1 MRSMSVVQRGETTIG
16 PVAVGGRTLTLVAR
30 TTAIHVG
37 GDARGA
43 LHVRSRPMHVE
54 VLDEDGQRHVVR
66 VRDLEQTLIAGIAIA
81 GVVGAYALRTIR
93 KNINR
98 KRGSA

>member
-1 MRSMSVVQRGETTIG
+1 MRSMAVVQRGETTIG

-30 TTAIHVG
+30 TTAIHLG

-54 VLDEDGQRHVVR
+54 VLDEDGHRHVVR
-66 VRDLEQTLIAGIAIA
+66 VRDIEKTLITSIAIG
-81 GVVGAYALRTIR
+81 GVAGAYALRVIR
-93 KNINR
+93 RSVNGR
-98 KRGSA
+98 RRSA